1 MHSLAR
7 AQPRSG
13 LLSRLLHRGRRST
26 PLCPGEG
33 VHEGWRPR
41 EKNTPSL
48 RVAPTQAAAG
58 SAGLWQALPAEATQA
73 CVKIDRGNSQTSSPP
88 PTGFSGMTPEDT
100 LMFKCMMFTCK
111 HQCLMSQFLS
121 HLRLEKTPKACSVC
135 VFITAG
141 PSTKQFT
148 SGGAGIWHLKLSFFG
163 LAKP

>member
-13 LLSRLLHRGRRST
+13 LLSRLLYRGRRST

-41 EKNTPSL
+41 EKNTRL

-73 CVKIDRGNSQTSSPP
+73 YVKIDRGNSQTSSPP
-88 PTGFSGMTPEDT
+88 PTGFSGMTPGE
-100 LMFKCMMFTCK
+100 
-111 HQCLMSQFLS
+111 
-121 HLRLEKTPKACSVC
+121 REKREVC
-135 VFITAG
+135 VFIVCVYYC
-141 PSTKQFT
+141 STYYLCVFIT
-148 SGGAGIWHLKLSFFG
+148 GGGGKTTGSKKG
-163 LAKP
+163 